1 MPRSPALAVAGIS
14 HEHLIALAMTRAAVL
29 LVIDGTGNTIF
40 AYGETERLLG
50 KHAQDLIGSSLPALL
65 SVTARRALMQLL
77 EELRTS
83 AVTPPKEIQ
92 VGSQDDPISVLIGGR
107 IVRAGGYETLCLTL
121 EVIVREPVE
130 ARPSRAIAPIAH
142 DTEKPETTGPS
153 ALSHRDTETALLS
166 EHDFADRS
174 IELMRGDV
182 NGDLSLTLVSL
193 PQLEATL
200 APLDAKRRSAV
211 MLRLGQILTA
221 SAKNDNAARLAGNM
235 FALVHDSSTT
245 PEAVTEL
252 IKVLLS
258 KVTQPGQVPPPVNS
272 AAVVLD
278 AVTIPPE
285 QLARAFAYTINRYV
299 SNGGR
304 LTHSSLSSSFQEM
317 LQSTVSRM
325 SGIQDFLRSND
336 LILAFQPI
344 VWMLDQNTHHQEALT
359 RLKSGESP
367 FSMVT
372 FAEETGFI
380 AELDIAVCKRVIEVL
395 ESNPAAHDIAVN
407 LSARSL
413 ESDAF
418 LASLDNL
425 LSNMQT
431 KRQRLLF
438 ELTESARVDNVER
451 VANALGRLKSHGH
464 QICIDDFGAGAA
476 GLHYVRQMPVDIVKI
491 DGGYVRNI
499 TTDTRDRALVKS
511 MVDLCRTIGV
521 GLIAEMVETNEQA
534 QVLNRLG
541 ITYGQGWL
549 YGRPQ
554 PTPLNRKSG
563 SSWRG

>member
-1 MPRSPALAVAGIS
+1 MPRSPALAEAGIS

-29 LVIDGTGNTIF
+29 LVIDATGTTIF
-40 AYGETERLLG
+40 AYGETERLLNQSPQG
-50 KHAQDLIGSSLPALL
+50 LIGASLPALL
-65 SVTARRALMQLL
+65 NAPARRGLMQLL
-77 EELRTS
+77 EELRSS

-92 VGSQDDPISVLIGGR
+92 VGTASDPIPVLIGGR

-121 EVIVREPVE
+121 EVIVRAPVQ
-130 ARPSRAIAPIAH
+130 AAPSRAIAPIME
-142 DTEKPETTGPS
+142 EKPQAGSPPD
-153 ALSHRDTETALLS
+153 ALSHRDAETALLN

-174 IELMRGDV
+174 TAMMRADI
-182 NGDLSLTLVSL
+182 NGDLSLTLVTL

-235 FALVHDSSTT
+235 FALVHDSATT

-252 IKVLLS
+252 IRVLLS
-258 KVTQPGQVPPPVNS
+258 KVTPPGQSPAAINS
-272 AAVVLD
+272 AEVALD

-304 LTHSSLSSSFQEM
+304 LTHTSLSGSFQEM

-380 AELDIAVCKRVIEVL
+380 AELDISVCKRVIDVL

-425 LSNMQT
+425 LTNMQT

-451 VANALGRLKSHGH
+451 VANALSRLKAHGH

-499 TTDTRDRALVKS
+499 TSDTRDRALVKS

-521 GLIAEMVETNEQA
+521 GLIAEMVETHEQA
-534 QVLNRLG
+534 QILNRLG
-541 ITYGQGWL
+541 ITYGQGFL

-554 PTPLNRKSG
+554 ATPLNRKSG
-563 SSWRG
+563 PSWRG

>member
-29 LVIDGTGNTIF
+29 LVIDGTGTTIF

-50 KHAQDLIGSSLPALL
+50 KHAQDLMGTSLPGIL
-65 SVTARRALMQLL
+65 SVPARRVLMQLL

-92 VGSQDDPISVLIGGR
+92 VGTADEPIPVLIGGR
-107 IVRAGGYETLCLTL
+107 IVKAAGHETLCLTL
-121 EVIVREPVE
+121 EVIVRAP
-130 ARPSRAIAPIAH
+130 AGAAASRAIAPIAETLPH
-142 DTEKPETTGPS
+142 LPEPG
-153 ALSHRDTETALLS
+153 ALSHRDAETALLN

-174 IELMRGDV
+174 TEMMRTDV

-252 IKVLLS
+252 IKVLLT
-258 KVTQPGQVPPPVNS
+258 KVTQPGQHPSPVTS
-272 AAVVLD
+272 AEVALD

-299 SNGGR
+299 ANGGR
-304 LTHSSLSSSFQEM
+304 LTHSSLSGSFQEM

-380 AELDIAVCKRVIEVL
+380 AELDIAVCKRVIDVL
-395 ESNPAAHDIAVN
+395 ESNPASHDIAVN

-451 VANALGRLKSHGH
+451 VANALSRLKEHGH

-491 DGGYVRNI
+491 DGGYVRHI

-534 QVLNRLG
+534 QILNRLG

>member
-1 MPRSPALAVAGIS
+1 LAVAGIS

-29 LVIDGTGNTIF
+29 LVIDGSGTTIF

-50 KHAQDLIGSSLPALL
+50 KQAQDLMGTSLPAVL
-65 SVTARRALMQLL
+65 SVPARRVLMQLL
-77 EELRTS
+77 EDLRTS

-92 VGSQDDPISVLIGGR
+92 VGTLAEPIPVLIGGR
-107 IVRAGGYETLCLTL
+107 IVRAAGHETLCLTL
-121 EVIVREPVE
+121 EVVARAPVE
-130 ARPSRAIAPIAH
+130 AAPSRAIAPIA
-142 DTEKPETTGPS
+142 DAPPQKSEAG
-153 ALSHRDTETALLS
+153 ALSHRDAETALLN

-174 IELMRGDV
+174 TEMMRTDV
-182 NGDLSLTLVSL
+182 NGDLALTLVSL

-211 MLRLGQILTA
+211 MMRLGQILTA

-252 IKVLLS
+252 IKLLFS
-258 KVTQPGQVPPPVNS
+258 KVTQPGQRPSPVTS
-272 AAVVLD
+272 AEVALD

-299 SNGGR
+299 ANGGR
-304 LTHSSLSSSFQEM
+304 LTHTSLSGSFQEM

-380 AELDIAVCKRVIEVL
+380 AELDIAVCKRVIDVL
-395 ESNPAAHDIAVN
+395 ESNPASHDIAVN

-418 LASLDNL
+418 LASLDNM

-451 VANALGRLKSHGH
+451 VANALSRLKEHGH

-491 DGGYVRNI
+491 DGGYVRHI

-534 QVLNRLG
+534 QILNRLG